1 MSRVSNNLQVLI
13 AEQDEND
20 RDHLAGLLYM
30 NGYDVVTASD
40 GGMAARIADTRA
52 LDIAIVDQNMTPK
65 TGFDFARHCMVKG
78 YKFGIVMV
86 TDEPTT
92 DLLLEVSKYEI
103 KQVLRKPVEPNRLV
117 EVVRRVLRSHG
128 KNPDAFGAIRV
139 ERGYS
144 CDQLMARAIAL
155 AHQNARSRLGGPFG
169 AVVADAE
176 GHILGEGAI
185 SVTSRCDPTA
195 HAEVLAIRR
204 ATEKLGRTELRGCT
218 LYCSSEPTM
227 LGQALVIRSGLEKV
241 YYALNHT
248 EIAAMIRGAN
258 GDDTAL
264 LGEMAKPLAE
274 RQVVYEQIQHDQA
287 EAMVRMWQ
295 GLADRVAD

>member
-13 AEQDEND
+13 AEQNEYD

-30 NGYDVVTASD
+30 NGYEVVTAAD
-40 GGMAARIADTRA
+40 GGAAARIADTRNI
-52 LDIAIVDQNMTPK
+52 DIAIVDQAMQPK
-65 TGFDFARHCMVKG
+65 TGFDFARHCQVKG
-78 YKFGIVMV
+78 HTFGIIMI
-86 TDEPTT
+86 TDEPST
-92 DLLLEVSKYEI
+92 DLLLEISRYEI

-128 KNPDAFGAIRV
+128 KNPDAIGAHRV

-144 CDQLMARAIAL
+144 PDQLMARAIAL

-169 AVVADAE
+169 AVVADAD
-176 GHILGEGAI
+176 GHIIGEGVN

-204 ATEKLGRTELRGCT
+204 ATEKLGRTELKGCT

-227 LGQALVIRSGLEKV
+227 LGQALVIRAGIEKV
-241 YYALNHT
+241 CYALTHA
-248 EIAAMIRGAN
+248 EIAAMMG
-258 GDDTAL
+258 GDDEDRIK
-264 LGEMAKPLAE
+264 GEVAKPIAQ
-274 RQVVYEQIQHDQA
+274 RSVAYEQLQHDQA
-287 EAMVRMWQ
+287 QDMVRMWQ
-295 GLADRVAD
+295 GLSGKVAD